1 LFGIHVR
8 FVNRSSSIH
17 YSDWR
22 CIPLEVSF
30 YLHSLSSIVCA
41 TSIVHWLVHI
51 FFIVLP
57 QLRYPRSLHLQ
68 SHTTT
73 FNMSTISMKWLIWP
87 HNMKAEDQNHWK
99 REEGMADSQLTSAH
113 RGLPFHPCRS
123 TILVL
128 NTPNS
133 DFGPNSPQRH
143 LEVECMSN

>member
-1 LFGIHVR
+1 MLGLSTEARAFIIRIGVA
-8 FVNRSSSIH
+8 FPLRSAFTYIV
-17 YSDWR
+17 Y
-22 CIPLEVSF
+22 LQSF
-30 YLHSLSSIVCA
+30 ALLRLC
-41 TSIVHWLVHI
+41 TGWFI
-51 FFIVLP
+51 FFSLFYPNCAILD
-57 QLRYPRSLHLQ
+57 RYISKSYYHIQYEHYFHEMAHLVSQ
-68 SHTTT
+68 HE
-73 FNMSTISMKWLIWP
+73 
-87 HNMKAEDQNHWK
+87 EDQNHWK